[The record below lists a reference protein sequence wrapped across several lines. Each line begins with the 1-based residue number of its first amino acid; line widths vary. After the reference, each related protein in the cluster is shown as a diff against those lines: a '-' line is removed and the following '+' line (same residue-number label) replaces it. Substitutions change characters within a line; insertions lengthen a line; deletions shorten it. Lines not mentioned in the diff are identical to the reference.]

1 MKDVGNM
8 NDFRD
13 TRAPLLDVEAL
24 AAYLNVSVS
33 TIFRKR
39 CYAPQEVPPA
49 IKIGH
54 HVRWRQ
60 SDVDEWLSLKATA
73 AQEDAKDTG
82 EVQQ

>member
-39 CYAPQEVPPA
+39 CYAPQGVPPA

-60 SDVDEWLSLKATA
+60 SDVDEWLGRKAAA
-73 AQEDAKDTG
+73 AQEANEENC
-82 EVQQ
+82 EVEQ

>member
-1 MKDVGNM
+1 MD
-8 NDFRD
+8 DFRD
-13 TRAPLLDVEAL
+13 TRVPLLDAEAL
-24 AAYLNVSVS
+24 ASYLNVSVS

-39 CYAPQEVPPA
+39 CYAPDQVPPA

-60 SDVDEWLSLKATA
+60 SDVDKWLSLKATA